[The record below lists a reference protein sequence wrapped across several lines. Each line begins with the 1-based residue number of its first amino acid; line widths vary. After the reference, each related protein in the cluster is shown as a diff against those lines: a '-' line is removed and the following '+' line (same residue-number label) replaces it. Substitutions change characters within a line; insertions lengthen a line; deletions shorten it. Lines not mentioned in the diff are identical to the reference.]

1 MSKYLCA
8 QPWKR
13 SREVTFLIWVIDQYW
28 SECRVIILW
37 HSLCSL
43 TTTWDFSS
51 CCYSN
56 LTVIWEH
63 KEVLMTPAL
72 RFHVDWPLKV
82 YFETGSEQVKK
93 KKSLLGALK
102 SLLTDSNL
110 VFCSLNS
117 FVLPSPAH
125 LTPHMKLKP
134 DLRQGFSFCGT
145 HLPLRHRP
153 MGPTVKTHTGVD
165 LCVRA
170 APGWRPAR
178 VSERHAGGWL
188 YKLEECKLFQ
198 TFNTKTQ

>member
-1 MSKYLCA
+1 MLNDIANSIWPPYYNTAGSLLLTEHSDRNSPALKRWCRGACVVKGLQVRRETWSRKSSLSIASPDCLHLNEWKSKYLCA

-93 KKSLLGALK
+93 KNLSWAL
-102 SLLTDSNL
+102 SNL
-110 VFCSLNS
+110 YL
-117 FVLPSPAH
+117 
-125 LTPHMKLKP
+125 
-134 DLRQGFSFCGT
+134 
-145 HLPLRHRP
+145 
-153 MGPTVKTHTGVD
+153 
-165 LCVRA
+165 
-170 APGWRPAR
+170 
-178 VSERHAGGWL
+178 
-188 YKLEECKLFQ
+188 Q
-198 TFNTKTQ
+198 TQI